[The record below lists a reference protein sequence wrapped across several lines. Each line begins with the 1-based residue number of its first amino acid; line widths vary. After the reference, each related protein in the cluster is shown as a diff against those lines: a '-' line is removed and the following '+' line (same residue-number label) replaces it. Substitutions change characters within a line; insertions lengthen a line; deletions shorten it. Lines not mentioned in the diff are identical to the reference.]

1 MSSFVLLKCQMNTML
16 YYTGLRAI
24 VIDIFGSYIN
34 QIVVC
39 ILTFLVLVH
48 NKLTVYLILKCL
60 SFSVIT
66 VCDTESCHS
75 TTLYTW

>member
-1 MSSFVLLKCQMNTML
+1 MSLFVLLKCQMNTML

-60 SFSVIT
+60 SFSVIM
-66 VCDTESCHS
+66 
-75 TTLYTW
+75 